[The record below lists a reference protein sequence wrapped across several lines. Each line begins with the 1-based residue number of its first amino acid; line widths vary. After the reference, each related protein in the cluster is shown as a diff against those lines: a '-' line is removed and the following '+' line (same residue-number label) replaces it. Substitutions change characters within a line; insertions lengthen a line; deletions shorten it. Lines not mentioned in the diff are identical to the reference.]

1 MNPESSPFRPG
12 QPAPIEFFIG
22 RRAEIERV
30 RGMVRASTQGRVSI
44 GFVSGERGI
53 GKSSLAR
60 FVRHLVEQND
70 DAVGC
75 HVFLGGVQ
83 DLGQMLRRTFERLLN
98 ESTDKPWHQKL
109 RDFFG
114 DRVRKV
120 GLFGLTLELNLQ
132 ERDLAAIKHGFV
144 SSVRRLLD
152 NLAEH
157 KRSLFLILDD
167 INGLAGSDEFAN
179 WLKSTVDE
187 IATSDAQAR
196 LCILVV
202 GLEAR
207 RQELVGRQ
215 PSLARVLDP
224 IDIAPWSDDEVLD
237 FYHGAFRE
245 GNAEISAAS
254 VRTLTLYT
262 GGLPV
267 LAHELGE
274 YQLERKRF
282 AVDYYLDR
290 GSSLRGW
297 LRRSGLSV
305 LISLAAACR
314 WLRFWSSSRRALVPP
329 IGSSSARQPRSRRPC
344 STLFRPGRV
353 VTSGATPMRAADAQR
368 SRTYWPRAWR
378 ERSSWAPLCGPAI
391 PGVPADS
398 AAPRPAGQ
406 GDRSEHGTCCLD
418 LSVLRAPRPWHRARL
433 GRGPRP
439 AAH

>member
-12 QPAPIEFFIG
+12 QPAPIEFFVG
-22 RRAEIERV
+22 RLAEIERV
-30 RGMVRASTQGRVSI
+30 RGMVRASARGRVGI

-60 FVRHLVEQND
+60 LVRYLVEQND

-120 GLFGLTLELNLQ
+120 GLFGLTLELNFQ

-144 SSVRRLLD
+144 ASVRRLLES
-152 NLAEH
+152 LAEH

-187 IATSDAQAR
+187 IATSDTETR
-196 LCILVV
+196 LCMLVV

-207 RQELVGRQ
+207 RQELVRRQ

-224 IDIAPWSDDEVLD
+224 IDIAPWSDEEVLN
-237 FYHGAFRE
+237 FYHGALRE
-245 GNAEISAAS
+245 GNAEISDAS
-254 VRTLTLYT
+254 VRMLSLYT

-267 LAHELGE
+267 LAHELGDAVWRTARGPKINPAE
-274 YQLERKRF
+274 VVDGIIAAAEVIGRKLLEPGIFRTITSERYRSIFRKMIDDPDQMRF
-282 AVDYYLDR
+282 RRADLIGRLTEQERSVLDNF
-290 GSSLRGW
+290 
-297 LRRSGLSV
+297 LRRMKKLGAIEADPEVKGGYRFPNRLYGLYFRMSTV
-305 LISLAAACR
+305 
-314 WLRFWSSSRRALVPP
+314 
-329 IGSSSARQPRSRRPC
+329 GARDQ
-344 STLFRPGRV
+344 
-353 VTSGATPMRAADAQR
+353 
-368 SRTYWPRAWR
+368 
-378 ERSSWAPLCGPAI
+378 
-391 PGVPADS
+391 
-398 AAPRPAGQ
+398 
-406 GDRSEHGTCCLD
+406 
-418 LSVLRAPRPWHRARL
+418 
-433 GRGPRP
+433 
-439 AAH
+439 